1 MMMQMLGSFAEF
13 ERCYAQERT
22 NMGLARSKAQ
32 GRIGGRRFKLS
43 PAQQKEAISMM
54 NAGGKTQVARS
65 NRKQPPVVV
74 IDASHMFSE
83 A

>member
-1 MMMQMLGSFAEF
+1 MLK
-13 ERCYAQERT
+13 ERT
-22 NMGLARSKAQ
+22 NMGLARSNAQ

-74 IDASHMFSE
+74 IDASQMLSE
-83 A
+83 AHAQSTSCALLGP